1 MSDKG
6 PDNNIQQIE
15 QKLRLEKEFK
25 NGAGW
30 FYWLA
35 GLSLVNSV
43 VALVGGNLN
52 FVFGLGIT
60 QIVDGLALGLY
71 ETYGNFVIKALAL
84 GVDFCVSG
92 IFILFGVFA
101 NKRHKWAFIAGMV
114 LYSLDSIIF
123 ILIKDYFGLA
133 FHAFALYLI
142 FRGFKASKEIAELE
156 NSLKND
162 NSNIGTEES

>member
-15 QKLRLEKEFK
+15 QKLRLEKEYK
-25 NGAGW
+25 GGAGW

-35 GLSLVNSV
+35 GLSLVNSI
-43 VALVGGNLN
+43 VALFGGNLN
-52 FVFGLGIT
+52 FAIGLGIT
-60 QIVDGLALGLY
+60 QIVDGMALGLY
-71 ETYGNFVIKALAL
+71 ETYGNFIIKALAL

-101 NKRHKWAFIAGMV
+101 NKRHKWAFVTGMI
-114 LYSLDSIIF
+114 LYSLDSLIF
-123 ILIKDYFGLA
+123 LLTKSYLGLA
-133 FHAFALYLI
+133 FHAFALYFI
-142 FRGFKASKEIAELE
+142 YKGFKASKEIAELE

-162 NSNIGTEES
+162 NYNIGTEEN